1 MRPGKN
7 AIPIAVLV
15 LGVALSGCGD
25 PSGTDGAASS
35 VTSAGPAVKVSLH
48 SPAIPTAALPSVFTC
63 DGKNISPPLVWGA
76 VPPSVEEFAVFALGV
91 QRGISI
97 GRTVEWAMAG
107 VNPALHRIHAGQVPP
122 GAVLLHTTAGKAQY
136 SICPPKGPGQ
146 DYVFAIYALPA
157 GIHATPQISGP
168 TLLHNLTES
177 TPQDRSPASGSFE
190 AHYARP

>member
-1 MRPGKN
+1 MRRGKN
-7 AIPIAVLV
+7 AISIAL
-15 LGVALSGCGD
+15 LISGLALSGCGD
-25 PSGTDGAASS
+25 PSGTGSAESSATTAA
-35 VTSAGPAVKVSLH
+35 PAVKVSLH
-48 SPAIPTAALPSVFTC
+48 SPGIPTAALPSVYTC

-76 VPPSVEEFAVFALGV
+76 VPRSVEEFAVFALGV

-107 VNPALHRIHAGQVPP
+107 VNPALHHINAGQVPQ
-122 GAVLLHTTAGKAQY
+122 GAVLLRTTAGKAQY
-136 SICPPKGPGQ
+136 SVCPPKGPGQ
-146 DYVFAIYALPA
+146 DYVFAIYALPV

-168 TLLHNLTES
+168 TLLHNLTEN